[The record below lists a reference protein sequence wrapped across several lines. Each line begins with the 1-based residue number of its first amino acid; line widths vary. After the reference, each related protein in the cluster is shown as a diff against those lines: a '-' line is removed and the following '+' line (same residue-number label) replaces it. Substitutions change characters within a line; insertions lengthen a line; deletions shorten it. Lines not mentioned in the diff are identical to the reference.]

1 MTRILIIDDNKDIAE
16 MLSKYLTGKG
26 FDCVVSN
33 DGVNGLNLIKKEKFD
48 TVFLDLAMPNFG
60 GLDVIAALEK
70 DHVLKDQR
78 IIVFTASSS
87 SNEELAK
94 LVEKDGVEAY
104 LRKPVQLSDLIKY
117 LPES

>member
-16 MLSKYLTGKG
+16 MLSRYLNGKG

-48 TVFLDLAMPNFG
+48 TVLLDLAMPTFG

-78 IIVFTASSS
+78 IIVFTASSAS
-87 SNEELAK
+87 DEELDK
-94 LVEKDGVEAY
+94 LLEKDGVESY
-104 LRKPVQLSDLIKY
+104 LRKPVKLSDIIRVI
-117 LPES
+117 PES